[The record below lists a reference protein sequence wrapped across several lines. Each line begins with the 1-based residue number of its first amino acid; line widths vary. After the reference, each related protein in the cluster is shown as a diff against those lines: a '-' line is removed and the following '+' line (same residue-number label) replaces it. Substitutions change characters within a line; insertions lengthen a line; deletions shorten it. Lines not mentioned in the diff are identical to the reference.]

1 MLTVSG
7 MKLPVKKI
15 CYCLLSVLTAIVLLL
30 NAFILN
36 KLYTQS
42 SKTHDEAAYVKGIR
56 VTENGTVKLNLAG
69 MLLPAEGPSN
79 DFYKLPVINE
89 HKYSYINKPNV
100 ACTNKLLDL
109 LVAIVSL
116 TMNFDRRRLARQ
128 ARETLSSRRIVYL
141 FFLGKSPY
149 ETDLQNRVDEEA
161 KKYGDIVQEDFVDSE
176 RNLSL
181 KSVSILRWVSDS
193 CSDVKFVI
201 KKDDDIRLNISTALR
216 SLHFKEKEFRH
227 FVMGNSKYLIEGPIR
242 DEISKY
248 YTSFSEY
255 AEAFFPLFVH
265 GPAYG
270 FPGKTAL
277 MLYQMSLRTK
287 LFWLEDVYITG
298 ICAHRARIP
307 VFFDKGFI
315 YTHDSIDAV

>member
-1 MLTVSG
+1 
-7 MKLPVKKI
+7 MKIPVRKL
-15 CYCLLSVLTAIVLLL
+15 CCCLLSILITFVLLL
-30 NAFILN
+30 NAFVLN
-36 KLYTQS
+36 KLYKES
-42 SKTHDEAAYVKGIR
+42 SRTHEGAHVNGIR
-56 VTENGTVKLNLAG
+56 VGKNGSVKLHLAG
-69 MLLPAEGPSN
+69 LLLPAEGPSD

-89 HKYSYINKPNV
+89 HTYGYLNKPKD
-100 ACTNKLLDL
+100 ACTNKRLDL
-109 LVAIVSL
+109 LVAVVSL
-116 TMNFDRRRLARQ
+116 TINFDRRRLARQ
-128 ARETLSSRRIVYL
+128 AQETVPSGKIIYL

-149 ETDLQNRVDEEA
+149 MNELQHRVDEEA

-181 KSVSILRWVSDS
+181 KSVSILRWVTDS

-201 KKDDDIRLNISTALR
+201 KKDDDIRLNIDTALK
-216 SLHFKEKEFRH
+216 SLSFKETEFKH

-255 AEAFFPLFVH
+255 GEAFFPLFVH

-270 FPGKTAL
+270 FPGRTAV

-298 ICAHRARIP
+298 ICAHRAKIP

-315 YTHDSIDAV
+315 YTHDSVDAV